1 MRCWRVLAFDLQFAE
16 MNPQI
21 RIELLKLAN
30 GQRLLRLE
38 HPGSGLCLEKRL
50 DEALPVL
57 AQKQRWQRV
66 FEGLVERE
74 LATA

>member
-50 DEALPVL
+50 DEGLPVL

-66 FEGLVERE
+66 FEALVERE